1 MQIERWLL
9 FSLLGVLVLSA
20 CIMTAPPD
28 PCASQ
33 PDSDQCN
40 LVQAQVRVT
49 LAALHRTQTA
59 EANTAN
65 QLATVT
71 AYAPT
76 ATEIARQTA
85 TASATMAT
93 ATEAAHQTATATAAI
108 PTATEAARLAG
119 VSTAIASTAT
129 ATAAVPTLHAQ
140 ATLDAL
146 HALDVQSQTN
156 QKNID
161 VALSGF
167 FALALGLIELLLII
181 VVPIGCA
188 VGVYHLA
195 KIIGHW
201 LRVKAATVRS
211 SPSARGA
218 PADTS
223 LTPIDSPYFL
233 FPKADGSFDVIDP
246 DRMIGAHIDSQGH
259 GQPLDDPNFAG
270 HAAQWKALNQASAR
284 DQLVELYR
292 RSMGGTGSA
301 PLQICAPQAENEA
314 IIPGEYVVVDPNSA
328 EMSSWLDEVEQ
339 RLLKAGAA

>member
-20 CIMTAPPD
+20 CIVAAPPD

-85 TASATMAT
+85 TASSSMAT
-93 ATEAAHQTATATAAI
+93 VTGAAHQTATATAAI

-119 VSTAIASTAT
+119 VSTAIAGTSTAT
-129 ATAAVPTLHAQ
+129 AAMPTIRAQ
-140 ATLDAL
+140 QTLDAL
-146 HALDVQSQTN
+146 HDLDVQSQTN
-156 QKNID
+156 QKTIEASFS
-161 VALSGF
+161 AL
-167 FALALGLIELLLII
+167 LAVLIELLKLALII
-181 VVPIGCA
+181 CSPIGLA
-188 VGVYHLA
+188 IGLYHLG
-195 KIIGHW
+195 KIIKHG
-201 LRVKAATVRS
+201 LMVRAATVR
-211 SPSARGA
+211 
-218 PADTS
+218 TS
-223 LTPIDSPYFL
+223 NASKSNDEGSIVPVDSPYL
-233 FPKADGSFDVIDP
+233 VFPKPDGSFDVIDP
-246 DRMIGAHIDSQGH
+246 DRMIGAHIDSRGR
-259 GQPLDDPNFAG
+259 GQPIDDPEFTA
-270 HAAQWKALNQASAR
+270 HAAQWKIMRQASAR

-292 RSMGGTGSA
+292 RSMGGFDSA
-301 PLQICAPQAENEA
+301 PLQLPAPEENDSNV
-314 IIPGEYVVVDPNSA
+314 IPGEYTVVSPNA
-328 EMSSWLDEVEQ
+328 EISSWIDEAEQ
-339 RLLKAGAA
+339 RLLKAGAV